1 MDSTFENLSVPPHVL
16 LKSPGMSSITQR
28 PGKSTDVTAMDE
40 KATSMM
46 SGDEKDVYDTM
57 TSVMDSSDG
66 DEALKLVGRER
77 ETQFSEEYNA
87 KIRRKLVCP
96 FLNQCSY
103 SHTHFGQQGSCYP
116 AYLCCS
122 LLYPVSVCLFHHFA
136 LTKIFILK
144 F

>member
-1 MDSTFENLSVPPHVL
+1 MDSAFENLSEPPHVL
-16 LKSPGMSSITQR
+16 SKGPGMSSITQR

-57 TSVMDSSDG
+57 TSGMDSSDG
-66 DEALKLVGRER
+66 DEALNLVGRER

-96 FLNQCSY
+96 FLNRRFY
-103 SHTHFGQQGSCYP
+103 SHT
-116 AYLCCS
+116 YLLWPS
-122 LLYPVSVCLFHHFA
+122 RILLYRLSVLQSSLPNICMSISAFRLN
-136 LTKIFILK
+136 
-144 F
+144 